1 MRTLRCND
9 RRWSQACSET
19 ATQHYRICLSD
30 GCFIMLSLLV
40 ILPLVSWSSGFNID
54 IAIPLIRKGDQEG
67 SYFGFSV
74 AAHRFMDGVNRSWYV
89 RLVTR
94 VQCRLLTCWTN
105 LLCFGVR
112 VLVGAPKAND
122 TELQVHKIWSSGAL
136 YKCDILSS
144 DNCEQL
150 NFDTRGKRL

>member
-9 RRWSQACSET
+9 RRRSQACSET

-89 RLVTR
+89 RCGDALQAVD
-94 VQCRLLTCWTN
+94 LLNKFT
-105 LLCFGVR
+105 LF
-112 VLVGAPKAND
+112 
-122 TELQVHKIWSSGAL
+122 WSQGFSR
-136 YKCDILSS
+136 S
-144 DNCEQL
+144 
-150 NFDTRGKRL
+150 T